1 MDDWATSSPWAETT
15 NDDDDFADFQ
25 SSVPAISKGQKG
37 VTTTSGGG
45 VGLEGGVVNGFTPF
59 KENKES
65 FTNGWGFD
73 DHDASH
79 AHHADI
85 RGGDGWK
92 VEDTG
97 SGANSNENGD
107 GNGNGNGN
115 GIAVIHPPDHDED
128 KLKPGGAHWTTY
140 KNEWAKSEES
150 LAPSDASNVWNK
162 PDDWGKS
169 ETNPP
174 EAEEH
179 RSQEENNAETFNIE
193 LQPAPGPPSPVLCA
207 TEPTEEPTERPTEE
221 PMEKPTEVPA
231 EVQTDGTTREDK
243 VDPDTQGS
251 EKPPPPVPV
260 EPEKLSLTVPET
272 VPSRSTSPISMGSD
286 FGDFEAEDT
295 TAPVDVEAP
304 IPTMPVLPPFDI
316 RNIDIDNFAIGN
328 LGALDALYKPN
339 SLKLPASDNSEIIST
354 TSQRKAWYKL
364 IRKESARNSIQ
375 GEDVLRVR
383 WTGSE
388 TQKKVHETVKRWI
401 SEDRIGGRTMLGRNA
416 SGAGMFD
423 WNSSSPRSSAMSPTK
438 SGFHPPKSRFEPAK
452 RMSTS
457 IKSPTSP
464 RSPSFGWSSTQSPRD
479 QTFGWSSGSPSTNS
493 KSSAASPKLASPPG
507 VSSPVSN
514 STFPPISSP
523 RHAAAP
529 RHTSSSSV
537 DIPRPKPTPSSNRP
551 TSMFIEPG
559 PKSLFGELSI
569 AEMRAPPTRASVLLK
584 AHPISSSMDLS
595 VFESSPSKPAEAP
608 ADTSFDD
615 DFGDFEGPELQA
627 APPPPRAAPQPVPPV
642 PLTYA
647 QAAPQIPQPK
657 PPTLAG
663 LESMMPSD
671 LTPQPYVS
679 APVQPVKMISEP
691 PVRSSFDIAT
701 KSNDF
706 DIIMT
711 KTSKAMAPAATTVVA
726 QQAATD
732 PWGSFDIFD
741 APKQAQPAP
750 QPAPPRTPKTPMGRP
765 SLPPLSSRSNGKV
778 QAKPPAL
785 PILSPPIITH
795 TNNESAIAD
804 DDFDDWGE
812 MISTPS
818 TDKKAVEWPESQAPK
833 LSVSAEPAPTVRR
846 RSWTLDMFGAPA
858 EENITSANPQDIL
871 PTPKPSSAKKVPS
884 PISIQK
890 INNMPIIP
898 GTPSPGAA
906 SLFSPNTLV
915 PSRVSTPTIATHPP
929 PVKDSP
935 EVVYQNSSIARNGSI
950 SSISSMNS
958 LSVKKD
964 ETANK
969 RYSTP
974 IFPTQQF
981 VQPAPPRP
989 TASPQPNISSP
1000 LASEWGDMDF
1010 GAFED
1015 ATPKAVDTEAVPI
1028 KGLGVKGMGHRPTA
1042 SMGNIGAQLPPTG
1055 TSKHVSRGS
1064 VTMSPIVGKKDE
1076 DSVFNEIINLLPDM
1090 SYMLK

>member
-37 VTTTSGGG
+37 VTTTNGGE
-45 VGLEGGVVNGFTPF
+45 VGLGGGVVNGFTPF
-59 KENKES
+59 KENKET

-79 AHHADI
+79 TQHADI

-92 VEDTG
+92 VEGTG
-97 SGANSNENGD
+97 SGANR
-107 GNGNGNGN
+107 NGNGN

-128 KLKPGGAHWTTY
+128 RLKPGGANWTY

-162 PDDWGKS
+162 PDDWGKP

-174 EAEEH
+174 ESEG
-179 RSQEENNAETFNIE
+179 RRIQEEDNAETFNIE
-193 LQPAPGPPSPVLCA
+193 AQPAPGAGTPSPVARA
-207 TEPTEEPTERPTEE
+207 TEPKEEPTEE
-221 PMEKPTEVPA
+221 PMEKRTEVPA
-231 EVQTDGTTREDK
+231 EAQTDGATREGQ
-243 VDPDTQGS
+243 VDPDTQGT
-251 EKPPPPVPV
+251 EKPSPPVPV

-295 TAPVDVEAP
+295 TTSIDVEAP
-304 IPTMPVLPPFDI
+304 VSSVPVPAPFDI

-339 SLKLPASDNSEIIST
+339 SLKLPTSDISGIIST

-388 TQKKVHETVKRWI
+388 TQKKVHEIVKRWI

-423 WNSSSPRSSAMSPTK
+423 WNSTSPRSSAMSPTK
-438 SGFHPPKSRFEPAK
+438 PGFQPPKSRFEPAK
-452 RMSTS
+452 RMSMGVTS
-457 IKSPTSP
+457 LTSP
-464 RSPSFGWSSTQSPRD
+464 RSPSFGWSSAQSPQN

-493 KSSAASPKLASPPG
+493 KASAASPKLASPPG
-507 VSSPVSN
+507 VSSPVGN
-514 STFPPISSP
+514 SSFPPISSP
-523 RHAAAP
+523 RQTTAP
-529 RHTSSSSV
+529 KHTASSSV
-537 DIPRPKPTPSSNRP
+537 DIPRPKQTPSTNRP
-551 TSMFIEPG
+551 MSMFIGPG

-569 AEMRAPPTRASVLLK
+569 AEMGAPPARASVSLK
-584 AHPISSSMDLS
+584 AAHTYPPSMGLS
-595 VFESSPSKPAEAP
+595 VFESSPPKPTEAP

-627 APPPPRAAPQPVPPV
+627 APPPPRAAPQLIHTAPSYV
-642 PLTYA
+642 
-647 QAAPQIPQPK
+647 QAAPQIPQVA
-657 PPTLAG
+657 PPTFAALG
-663 LESMMPSD
+663 STIPSNP
-671 LTPQPYVS
+671 TSQPHHVS
-679 APVQPVKMISEP
+679 APAQPIKIISEP
-691 PVRSSFDIAT
+691 PARSSLDIAT
-701 KSNDF
+701 KSNEF
-706 DIIMT
+706 DLIMA
-711 KTSKAMAPAATTVVA
+711 KTSKATAPAASTILA

-741 APKQAQPAP
+741 APKQAQSAP
-750 QPAPPRTPKTPMGRP
+750 QPAPARTPKTPMGRP
-765 SLPPLSSRSNGKV
+765 SLPPLSSKSSGKV
-778 QAKPPAL
+778 PVKQPAL
-785 PILSPPIITH
+785 PILSPPIITR

-812 MISTPS
+812 MVSTPS
-818 TDKKAVEWPESQAPK
+818 TDKKAVEWPASQTPK
-833 LSVSAEPAPTVRR
+833 LSVSAEPPPTVRR
-846 RSWTLDMFGAPA
+846 RSWTLDMFGAPS

-871 PTPKPSSAKKVPS
+871 PTPKPPSTKRIPS

-890 INNMPIIP
+890 VNNMPIIP

-935 EVVYQNSSIARNGSI
+935 EGAYQNSSMTRNGSI

-964 ETANK
+964 ETGNK

-1015 ATPKAVDTEAVPI
+1015 ATPKAAETKPPSV

-1055 TSKHVSRGS
+1055 ISKHVSRGS

>member
-25 SSVPAISKGQKG
+25 SSLPATTDGKKG
-37 VTTTSGGG
+37 VTTTNGGG
-45 VGLEGGVVNGFTPF
+45 AGLEGGVVNGFTPF
-59 KENKES
+59 KVNKDS
-65 FTNGWGFD
+65 FANGWGFD

-85 RGGDGWK
+85 RGGDRWK

-97 SGANSNENGD
+97 SGV
-107 GNGNGNGN
+107 NGNGTT
-115 GIAVIHPPDHDED
+115 AIHPTDHDED
-128 KLKPGGAHWTTY
+128 KLKPSSANWTY

-150 LAPSDASNVWNK
+150 LAPSDTSNVWNK

-169 ETNPP
+169 ETKPP

-179 RSQEENNAETFNIE
+179 RSQGGNDAEVINIE
-193 LQPAPGPPSPVLCA
+193 VQPVLDAPSTVVHA
-207 TEPTEEPTERPTEE
+207 TEPMEEPTEKSMEE
-221 PMEKPTEVPA
+221 TIATEVSV
-231 EVQTDGTTREDK
+231 EVQTDGPTREDRIE
-243 VDPDTQGS
+243 PDTQGT
-251 EKPPPPVPV
+251 EEPPPPVSV

-295 TAPVDVEAP
+295 TASVEVEVPAP
-304 IPTMPVLPPFDI
+304 NVPVLPPFDI
-316 RNIDIDNFAIGN
+316 REIDIDNFAIGN
-328 LGALDALYKPN
+328 LGALDALYKT
-339 SLKLPASDNSEIIST
+339 STLKLPSSDISDIIST

-388 TQKKVHETVKRWI
+388 TQKKVHDIVKRWI

-423 WNSSSPRSSAMSPTK
+423 WNSTSPRSSVTSPIK
-438 SGFHPPKSRFEPAK
+438 SGFQPPKSRFEPAK
-452 RMSTS
+452 RMSMGVA
-457 IKSPTSP
+457 SPTSP
-464 RSPSFGWSSTQSPRD
+464 QSPSFGWSSGQSPRNPS
-479 QTFGWSSGSPSTNS
+479 FGWSSGSPSTTS
-493 KSSAASPKLASPPG
+493 KASTTSPKLAGPPG

-514 STFPPISSP
+514 SAFPPIS
-523 RHAAAP
+523 AP
-529 RHTSSSSV
+529 RQQAIASRHTASSSV
-537 DIPRPKPTPSSNRP
+537 DIPRPKPTPSTSRP
-551 TSMFIEPG
+551 TSMFIESG
-559 PKSLFGELSI
+559 SNNLFGELSI
-569 AEMRAPPTRASVLLK
+569 AEMRAPPARAS
-584 AHPISSSMDLS
+584 ASSKTHSVPASMDLS
-595 VFESSPSKPAEAP
+595 GFDNPPPKPAEAL

-627 APPPPRAAPQPVPPV
+627 APPPPRVAPQSVPTAPA
-642 PLTYA
+642 PPSYA
-647 QAAPQIPQPK
+647 STAPQIPQKK
-657 PPTLAG
+657 PPTLADM
-663 LESMMPSD
+663 ESMIPSNP
-671 LTPQPYVS
+671 TSQPYAS
-679 APVQPVKMISEP
+679 ASMQPVEVISKP
-691 PVRSSFDIAT
+691 PARSSLDIAT
-701 KSNDF
+701 KSGGF
-706 DIIMT
+706 DSIMAQSSRT
-711 KTSKAMAPAATTVVA
+711 AAPAPPATVVA
-726 QQAATD
+726 DTD
-732 PWGSFDIFD
+732 PWGSFDMFD
-741 APKQAQPAP
+741 APKQQTAP
-750 QPAPPRTPKTPMGRP
+750 QPAPPRTPKTPMSRP
-765 SLPPLSSRSNGKV
+765 SLPPLSSKPNGKAQV
-778 QAKPPAL
+778 KAPVL
-785 PILSPPIITH
+785 PILSPPIITR
-795 TNNESAIAD
+795 TNNESAIVD

-812 MISTPS
+812 MVSTPS
-818 TDKKAVEWPESQAPK
+818 TDQKPVEWPAAQTPQ
-833 LSVSAEPAPTVRR
+833 LSVSSGQAPTVRR
-846 RSWTLDMFGAPA
+846 RSWTLDMFGAPS

-871 PTPKPSSAKKVPS
+871 PTPKPQPAKRVPS

-890 INNMPIIP
+890 INNMPTIP

-935 EVVYQNSSIARNGSI
+935 EVPHQNPPIARNGSI

-964 ETANK
+964 ETVNK

-981 VQPAPPRP
+981 IQPAPPKP
-989 TASPQPNISSP
+989 SVSPQPSISSP

-1015 ATPKAVDTEAVPI
+1015 ATPKVVETKPAPA
-1028 KGLGVKGMGHRPTA
+1028 KALGVKGIGHRPTA
-1042 SMGNIGAQLPPTG
+1042 SMGSIGAQLPPTG
-1055 TSKHVSRGS
+1055 QSKHVSRAS

-1076 DSVFNEIINLLPDM
+1076 DSVFNEIIDLLPDM

>member
-37 VTTTSGGG
+37 VTTNGGE
-45 VGLEGGVVNGFTPF
+45 VGLGGGVVNGFTPF
-59 KENKES
+59 KENKET

-79 AHHADI
+79 TQHADI

-92 VEDTG
+92 VEGTG
-97 SGANSNENGD
+97 SGA
-107 GNGNGNGN
+107 NGNGNGN

-128 KLKPGGAHWTTY
+128 RLKPGGANWTY

-162 PDDWGKS
+162 PDDWGKP

-174 EAEEH
+174 ESEEH
-179 RSQEENNAETFNIE
+179 KIPEENNAETFNIE
-193 LQPAPGPPSPVLCA
+193 AQPAPGTGPGTGPPSPTARA
-207 TEPTEEPTERPTEE
+207 TEPTEEPTEE

-231 EVQTDGTTREDK
+231 EAQTDGATREGQ
-243 VDPDTQGS
+243 VDLDTQGT
-251 EKPPPPVPV
+251 EKLSPPVPV

-295 TAPVDVEAP
+295 TTSIDVEAP
-304 IPTMPVLPPFDI
+304 VSSVLVLAPFDI

-339 SLKLPASDNSEIIST
+339 SLKLPTSDISGIIST
-354 TSQRKAWYKL
+354 TSQRKTWYKL

-388 TQKKVHETVKRWI
+388 TQKKVHEIVKRWI
-401 SEDRIGGRTMLGRNA
+401 SEDCIGGRTMLGRNA

-423 WNSSSPRSSAMSPTK
+423 WNSTSPRSSAMSPTK
-438 SGFHPPKSRFEPAK
+438 PGFQPPKSRFEPAK
-452 RMSTS
+452 RMSMGVT
-457 IKSPTSP
+457 SPTSP
-464 RSPSFGWSSTQSPRD
+464 RSPSFGWSSAQSPQN

-493 KSSAASPKLASPPG
+493 KASAASPKLASPPG
-507 VSSPVSN
+507 VSSPVGN
-514 STFPPISSP
+514 SPFPPISSP
-523 RHAAAP
+523 RQTTAP
-529 RHTSSSSV
+529 KHTASSSV
-537 DIPRPKPTPSSNRP
+537 DIPRPKQTPSTNRP
-551 TSMFIEPG
+551 MSMFIEPG

-569 AEMRAPPTRASVLLK
+569 AEMRAPPARASVSLK
-584 AHPISSSMDLS
+584 AAHTDPPSMDLS
-595 VFESSPSKPAEAP
+595 VFESSPPKPTEAP

-627 APPPPRAAPQPVPPV
+627 APPPPRAAPQLIHTAPSYV
-642 PLTYA
+642 
-647 QAAPQIPQPK
+647 QAAPQIPQAA
-657 PPTLAG
+657 PPTFAAP
-663 LESMMPSD
+663 ESTIFSNPTS
-671 LTPQPYVS
+671 QPHHVS
-679 APVQPVKMISEP
+679 APAQPINIISEP
-691 PVRSSFDIAT
+691 PVRSSLDIAT
-701 KSNDF
+701 KSNEF
-706 DIIMT
+706 DLIMA
-711 KTSKAMAPAATTVVA
+711 KTSKATTPAAPIVLA

-741 APKQAQPAP
+741 APKQAQAAP

-765 SLPPLSSRSNGKV
+765 SLPPLSSKSSGKV
-778 QAKPPAL
+778 PVKQPAL
-785 PILSPPIITH
+785 PILSPPIITR

-812 MISTPS
+812 MVSTPS
-818 TDKKAVEWPESQAPK
+818 TDKKAVEWPTSETPK
-833 LSVSAEPAPTVRR
+833 LSVSAEPPPTVRR
-846 RSWTLDMFGAPA
+846 RSWTLDMFGAPS

-871 PTPKPSSAKKVPS
+871 PTPKPPPTKRIPS

-929 PVKDSP
+929 AVKDSP
-935 EVVYQNSSIARNGSI
+935 EVAYQNSSMARNGSI

-1015 ATPKAVDTEAVPI
+1015 ATPKAAETKPPSV

>member
-37 VTTTSGGG
+37 VTTTNGGGAALGGG
-45 VGLEGGVVNGFTPF
+45 VINGFAPF
-59 KENKES
+59 KENKET

-79 AHHADI
+79 TQHADI

-92 VEDTG
+92 VEGTG
-97 SGANSNENGD
+97 SAT
-107 GNGNGNGN
+107 NGNGN

-128 KLKPGGAHWTTY
+128 RLKPGGANWTY

-162 PDDWGKS
+162 PDDWGKP

-174 EAEEH
+174 ESEEH
-179 RSQEENNAETFNIE
+179 RIQEENNAETFNIE
-193 LQPAPGPPSPVLCA
+193 APLAPGTGTPSPVSRT
-207 TEPTEEPTERPTEE
+207 TEPTEELTEG
-221 PMEKPTEVPA
+221 PMEKRTEVPA
-231 EVQTDGTTREDK
+231 EAQTDGATREGQ
-243 VDPDTQGS
+243 VDPDTQET
-251 EKPPPPVPV
+251 EKLSPPVPV

-272 VPSRSTSPISMGSD
+272 VLSRSTSPISMGSD

-295 TAPVDVEAP
+295 TTSIDAEAPVSSV
-304 IPTMPVLPPFDI
+304 PVPPPFDI

-328 LGALDALYKPN
+328 LGALDAFYKPN
-339 SLKLPASDNSEIIST
+339 SLKLPTSDISEIIST

-388 TQKKVHETVKRWI
+388 TQKKVHEIVKRWI

-438 SGFHPPKSRFEPAK
+438 PGFQPPKSRFEPAK
-452 RMSTS
+452 RMSMGVT
-457 IKSPTSP
+457 SPTSP
-464 RSPSFGWSSTQSPRD
+464 RSPSFGWSSAAQSPRN

-493 KSSAASPKLASPPG
+493 KASAASPKLASPPG
-507 VSSPVSN
+507 VSSPVGN
-514 STFPPISSP
+514 SSFPPISSP
-523 RHAAAP
+523 RQTIAP
-529 RHTSSSSV
+529 KHTASSSV
-537 DIPRPKPTPSSNRP
+537 DIPRPKQTPSTTRP
-551 TSMFIEPG
+551 MSMFIEPD

-569 AEMRAPPTRASVLLK
+569 AEMRAPPARASVSLK
-584 AHPISSSMDLS
+584 AAHTDPPSMDLS
-595 VFESSPSKPAEAP
+595 AFESSPPKSTETP

-627 APPPPRAAPQPVPPV
+627 APPPPRAAPQLIHTAPSYV
-642 PLTYA
+642 
-647 QAAPQIPQPK
+647 QAAPQIPQAV
-657 PPTLAG
+657 PPTFAA
-663 LESMMPSD
+663 LESTMPSN
-671 LTPQPYVS
+671 PASQPHHVS
-679 APVQPVKMISEP
+679 APAQPIKIISEP
-691 PVRSSFDIAT
+691 PVRSSLDIAT
-701 KSNDF
+701 KSNEF
-706 DIIMT
+706 DLIMA
-711 KTSKAMAPAATTVVA
+711 KTSKATTPAAPTVLA

-741 APKQAQPAP
+741 APKQAQAAP

-765 SLPPLSSRSNGKV
+765 SLPPLSSKSSGKAPV
-778 QAKPPAL
+778 KQSVL
-785 PILSPPIITH
+785 PILSPPIITR

-812 MISTPS
+812 MVSTPS

-833 LSVSAEPAPTVRR
+833 LSVSAEPPPTVRR
-846 RSWTLDMFGAPA
+846 RSWTLDMFGAPS

-871 PTPKPSSAKKVPS
+871 PTPKPPSTKRIPS

-890 INNMPIIP
+890 INNMTVIP

-929 PVKDSP
+929 PIKDSP
-935 EVVYQNSSIARNGSI
+935 EVAYQNSSMARNGSI

-964 ETANK
+964 ETVNK
-969 RYSTP
+969 RHSTP

-1000 LASEWGDMDF
+1000 LTSEWGDMDF

-1015 ATPKAVDTEAVPI
+1015 ATPKAVETKPPSV
-1028 KGLGVKGMGHRPTA
+1028 KGLGVKGMGHRPTS

-1055 TSKHVSRGS
+1055 ASKHVSRGS